1 MKKHPLISVFGSKV
15 GAEELAEVASSFER
29 QWLGIGPQVLDFEE
43 RFQRRLGLPGF
54 VMLDS
59 GSNSL
64 NLAMTLLDL
73 PPGSEVI
80 LPSFTWLSCAHAVLL
95 AGCVPVFADVALR
108 THNITA
114 ETIGPCITPRTG
126 AIMVVHYAGKPV
138 RMDEVLALGYPVIE
152 DAAHAVDSRLDG
164 QACGGIGDIGIYSFD
179 AVKNLA
185 VGEGGGLTA
194 RDPDVLARA
203 RAMRYCGIEKSGF
216 QAAASTPRE
225 RWWEYDIAYVSHKY
239 LPNDVAA
246 SIGLAQLRKLD
257 KHQAMRKRIWEI
269 YQREFADIPW
279 LALPADPEPDE
290 THSWFTYCVRV
301 LPLATGA
308 PNRRDRFAHH
318 LLDRGIYTT
327 LRYHPLHM
335 NPIYRSHARL
345 PVSEQLNEE
354 ALSLPIHPNLDETD
368 IEQVVASVKAFAQ

>member
-15 GAEELAEVASSFER
+15 GAEELAEVAASFER
-29 QWLGIGPQVLDFEE
+29 QWLGIGPQVLDFEA
-43 RFQRRLGLPGF
+43 RFAQRLGLPGF

-73 PPGSEVI
+73 APGTEVI
-80 LPSFTWLSCAHAVLL
+80 LPSFTWLSCAHAILL
-95 AGCVPVFADVALR
+95 AGCVPVFADVDLR

-114 ETIGPCITPRTG
+114 ETILPCITPRTG

-138 RMDEVLALGYPVIE
+138 RMDEVMALGYPVIE
-152 DAAHAVDSRLDG
+152 DAAHAVDSRLGD
-164 QACGGIGDIGIYSFD
+164 QACGGIGDVGIYSFD

-194 RDPDVLARA
+194 RDPALVARA

-216 QAAASTPRE
+216 QAATSAPRE

-257 KHQAMRKRIWEI
+257 QHQAMRKRIWEL

-301 LPLATGA
+301 LPGA
-308 PNRRDRFAHH
+308 NDRSNRRDRFARH

-335 NPIYRSHARL
+335 NRIYGSQARL
-345 PVSEQLNEE
+345 PVCEQLNEE
-354 ALSLPIHPNLDETD
+354 ALSLPIHPNLDDDD
-368 IEQVVASVKAFAQ
+368 IAHIVDSVKAFER

>member
-1 MKKHPLISVFGSKV
+1 
-15 GAEELAEVASSFER
+15 
-29 QWLGIGPQVLDFEE
+29 
-43 RFQRRLGLPGF
+43 
-54 VMLDS
+54 
-59 GSNSL
+59 
-64 NLAMTLLDL
+64 
-73 PPGSEVI
+73 
-80 LPSFTWLSCAHAVLL
+80 FTWLSCAHAVLL
-95 AGCVPVFADVALR
+95 AGCVPVFADVDLR

-114 ETIGPCITPRTG
+114 ETIRPCITPRTG

-164 QACGGIGDIGIYSFD
+164 EACGGIGDIGIYSFD

-194 RDPDVLARA
+194 RDPEVLARA

-216 QAAASTPRE
+216 QAATSTPRE

-257 KHQAMRKRIWEI
+257 GHQAMRKRIWDL

-279 LALPADPEPDE
+279 LILPAGPEPDE

-301 LPLATGA
+301 PAGA
-308 PNRRDRFAHH
+308 SDMFNRRDRFARH
-318 LLDRGIYTT
+318 LLDRG
-327 LRYHPLHM
+327 
-335 NPIYRSHARL
+335 
-345 PVSEQLNEE
+345 
-354 ALSLPIHPNLDETD
+354 
-368 IEQVVASVKAFAQ
+368 